1 MRPGE
6 WVIPEDGIIDALAV
20 QIAASG
26 QRRVRLT
33 KLERRMAAALI
44 IARGGTTWDVG
55 KRLFIS
61 YSTANAL
68 AASLTADPA
77 ELGEVA

>member
-33 KLERRMAAALI
+33 RVERRLAAALI
-44 IARGGTTWDVG
+44 VARGGTTWDVG

-61 YSTANAL
+61 YSTATAL
-68 AASLTADPA
+68 VASITPDLA
-77 ELGEVA
+77 ELDEVA